1 MISHFLF
8 IMENIKNIYVIK
20 RKLSELKKRAGYNDY
35 IYYVGQFIVHIYT
48 NSIQDPGSL
57 DPNDCIT
64 KYDKV
69 DITLLESSKN
79 NQNSTINLRDDSRFK
94 SYRPIIYSFFDGP
107 NGIVNFSDGR
117 EMPIINLCELIK
129 YLHRLSNLTA
139 FM

>member
-8 IMENIKNIYVIK
+8 IMENVKNIYVIK

-35 IYYVGQFIVHIYT
+35 VYYVGHFILHIYT

-69 DITLLESSKN
+69 DVSLLESSKN
-79 NQNSTINLRDDSRFK
+79 NQNVIVGLRDDSRFK
-94 SYRPIIYSFFDGP
+94 NYRPIIYSFFDGA
-107 NGIVNFSDGR
+107 NGIVNLSDGR